1 MVFAV
6 NAGGRHMVSKSPLRQ
21 HLKLNKMQLQKFDFI
36 NKHDIIFSL
45 AAKTNKPIIKI
56 SKKNS

>member
-6 NAGGRHMVSKSPLRQ
+6 NAGGRHMVSKSRLRK
-21 HLKLNKMQLQKFDFI
+21 HLKLNKIQLQKFEFI
-36 NKHDIIFSL
+36 NKHDISFNL
-45 AAKTNKPIIKI
+45 TAKTNKPIIKI